1 VAEARRERGVAEA
14 RRERGVAEARRE
26 RGMAEAR
33 RERRVAR
40 NGSMAFRND
49 AWETRG
55 SMPRRGT

>member
-14 RRERGVAEARRE
+14 RRERGV
-26 RGMAEAR
+26 AEAR